1 MASRTRAEFA
11 AEVRKASRANAKT
24 GTELQAAMRT
34 AFLRLGTDA
43 KRVIIEVRAECFSQ
57 LQAGTPVD
65 TGRAQAGWLMSGEGD
80 TAVSFVPG
88 GKGARFEPTKP
99 NEAALLRTDI
109 IYVVNNVPYVL
120 YLEAGWS
127 RLQPGG
133 FIARFMAD
141 AKRKLNEA
149 CAFMSTAR

>member
-1 MASRTRAEFA
+1 MASRTRSEFA
-11 AEVRKASRANAKT
+11 AEVRKASKANAKT
-24 GTELQAAMRT
+24 GTELQQAMRQS
-34 AFLRLGTDA
+34 FLRLGTDA
-43 KRVIIEVRAECFSQ
+43 KRVIIEVLAECFAQ

-80 TAVSFVPG
+80 KAVSFCPG
-88 GKGARFEPTKP
+88 EKQPTYEPTKP
-99 NEAALLRTDI
+99 DEASLLRTDI

-133 FIARFMAD
+133 FVARFLAD

-149 CAFMSTAR
+149 CAFMSSAR